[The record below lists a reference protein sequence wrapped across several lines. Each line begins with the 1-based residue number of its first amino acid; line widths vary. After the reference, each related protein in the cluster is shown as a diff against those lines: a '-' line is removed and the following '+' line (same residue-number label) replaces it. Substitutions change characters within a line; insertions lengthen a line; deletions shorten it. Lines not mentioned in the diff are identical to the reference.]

1 MESELMS
8 CKSCFVCQNLFKQL
22 QQHISVHILTGPEGV
37 LGNVILNLL
46 TLLVPEGSNN
56 DLKHVQMNRTVPVI
70 SKPRDKQIHSSTHE
84 QAGGCGMNKNVVVST
99 FSDDFSGNVLGA
111 VQSELSSSLI
121 PISLNE
127 KVRGDNPLKVTSLPH
142 SHSLMD
148 FPLMP
153 PSGDLNENA
162 MTNNLINNDGT
173 LTPMGILFLSNQS
186 NRTTGKS
193 DHYDVADILVNKMPI
208 PSLKGLESP
217 NLQTFYLQQLALSQL
232 QQVITEGAMSVDHN
246 IANPSNLQKKHDSLP
261 SNLINADKN
270 FMSFENILERHKHI
284 NEMIVE
290 MNLKTKGEETSIS
303 KQNGGSQRF
312 DQDPNILTISS
323 PGMPSV
329 KPNISIKPNI
339 SQTMPS
345 TSLLSK
351 QSKVGMLTGDN
362 SKKSLV
368 PVLLTTGDSNLFTNQ
383 LNSRTS
389 SANDFS
395 ADDEDTSETEDV
407 HFTKEKKEEDARI
420 NLQSLQNI
428 IVETSKRIQEG
439 FPTLKL
445 PDELSNQ
452 NINAAIGSSISKV
465 PVTLE
470 GLIIDPSS
478 SQYKDTSSEGV
489 KEEDDSKEGRTYSAD
504 NNLLI
509 KPLLYKCEK
518 CGVTFSVQQTL
529 QAHIKTV
536 HNDKVEFCNYCQMSF
551 KTTEDYYIHIS
562 SHHQGNENV
571 YSCQYCDKVFTSS
584 GDYKKHLSRHT
595 HKRPYM
601 CGHCS
606 KSFRDPGSLAKHER
620 IHTGEQP
627 YICGVCSRAFAE
639 KSSLR
644 KHARI
649 HSGEKPYKCDQ
660 CDKSFSISGNLQRH
674 VLIHSGKRPF
684 KCTICQKSFNNQSH
698 LRRHI
703 RNLHA
708 KEDGKVEIVVPR
720 DVSDDEEMKLNH
732 Q

>member
-1 MESELMS
+1 MS

-22 QQHISVHILTGPEGV
+22 QQHLTTVHILTGTEGV

-46 TLLVPEGSNN
+46 SLLVQEEAH
-56 DLKHVQMNRTVPVI
+56 DLNKQVHMNRTVPVI
-70 SKPRDKQIHSSTHE
+70 SKPPDKQIKTSS
-84 QAGGCGMNKNVVVST
+84 NKDVVVSS
-99 FSDDFSGNVLGA
+99 FSGDFSANVLGTA
-111 VQSELSSSLI
+111 QQELSSTLI
-121 PISLNE
+121 PISVNE
-127 KVRGDNPLKVTSLPH
+127 KVRENQLKMRTIPQNLIE
-142 SHSLMD
+142 
-148 FPLMP
+148 FPLIP
-153 PSGDLNENA
+153 PPQSNDPQNDAAINS
-162 MTNNLINNDGT
+162 NLINNDGT
-173 LTPMGILFLSNQS
+173 LTPMGLLFLSNQS
-186 NRTTGKS
+186 NSTPGKS
-193 DHYDVADILVNKMPI
+193 DHDDVADILINKMSI

-217 NLQTFYLQQLALSQL
+217 NLQTFYLHQLALSQL
-232 QQVITEGAMSVDHN
+232 QALTEGTNMAVDQN

-261 SNLINADKN
+261 SSLMNTDKS
-270 FMSFENILERHKHI
+270 FMSFENILERHRHI

-290 MNLKTKGEETSIS
+290 MNMKTTKIDESSSS
-303 KQNGGSQRF
+303 KQNIVSNQRF
-312 DQDPNILTISS
+312 DQDPNVLTISS
-323 PGMPSV
+323 PGMPSA

-351 QSKVGMLTGDN
+351 QRKEVLTASSN
-362 SKKSLV
+362 KKSIV
-368 PVLLTTGDSNLFTNQ
+368 PVLLTTGDSTSILTNQ
-383 LNSRTS
+383 LSSPSSS
-389 SANDFS
+389 SAKNLSIDGDNI
-395 ADDEDTSETEDV
+395 DDDDTSEVEDV
-407 HFTKEKKEEDARI
+407 HFTKEKKDDAPI
-420 NLQSLQNI
+420 NLQILQNI

-439 FPTLKL
+439 FPSLKL

-452 NINAAIGSSISKV
+452 NINVAIGSSISKV

-470 GLIIDPSS
+470 GLIIEPPSS
-478 SQYKDTSSEGV
+478 SQFKQDTSSEEV
-489 KEEDDSKEGRTYSAD
+489 KEENVEDKESRTYSAD
-504 NNLLI
+504 NNIFI
-509 KPLLYKCEK
+509 KPLLYKCDK
-518 CGVTFSVQQTL
+518 CGITFSVQQTL
-529 QAHIKTV
+529 QAHIKTA
-536 HNDKVEFCNYCQMSF
+536 HDDKVEFCNYCQMSF
-551 KTTEDYYIHIS
+551 KTAEDYYIHVS

-571 YSCQYCDKVFTSS
+571 YNCQYCDKVFTSS

-595 HKRPYM
+595 HKRPYL

-627 YICGVCSRAFAE
+627 YICTVCSRGFAE

-644 KHARI
+644 KHARV

-684 KCTICQKSFNNQSH
+684 KCTICMKSFNNQSH

-720 DVSDDEEMKLNH
+720 NVSDDEEMKLDH
-732 Q
+732 